1 MFIYIYYVYIYI
13 YILYIYKMQK
23 PLSSIS
29 FKRIYREFLWLKQLI
44 LCYWVSGKHFI
55 SAPRKICFK

>member
-1 MFIYIYYVYIYI
+1 MYIYI
-13 YILYIYKMQK
+13 YIYYIYIYKMQK